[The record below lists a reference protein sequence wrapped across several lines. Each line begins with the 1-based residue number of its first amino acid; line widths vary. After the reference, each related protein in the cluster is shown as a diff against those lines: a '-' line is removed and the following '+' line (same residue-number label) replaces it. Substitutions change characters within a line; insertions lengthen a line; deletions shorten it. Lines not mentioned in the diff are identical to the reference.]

1 MNNLNPVIQSIKN
14 NKAIKASKN
23 IKYPIKVYCIVD
35 DLSEASRN
43 IVLREIKNHANN
55 SGVIYTT
62 REYDSYKFSNDR
74 DVIQRLP
81 AFHVYINNIYNR
93 TFYSN
98 TRPLDHINE
107 CIKIHLN
114 NEEIKVKRKQRW
126 QKLYESFKNWINKFR
141 YRDTAMKHY
150 EREKTVNVRNNI
162 INTITT
168 SQIPISNWN

>member
-1 MNNLNPVIQSIKN
+1 MNGINPIVEYVKTN
-14 NKAIKASKN
+14 EDNKKSKD
-23 IKYPIKVYCIVD
+23 IKYPIKIYCIVD
-35 DLSEASRN
+35 DISDASRN
-43 IVLREIKNHANN
+43 LLLREIKNHAIN

-81 AFHVYINNIYNR
+81 AFHAYINKSYNR

-114 NEEIKVKRKQRW
+114 NEEKKIRRIQRW
-126 QKLYESFKNWINKFR
+126 KNLYESFKNWINR
-141 YRDTAMKHY
+141 LTYRDTAMKRY
-150 EREKTVNVRNNI
+150 GREQTNISNNLHKAR
-162 INTITT
+162 
-168 SQIPISNWN
+168 ISNWN

>member
-1 MNNLNPVIQSIKN
+1 MNGINPIVEYVKTN
-14 NKAIKASKN
+14 EGNKKSKD
-23 IKYPIKVYCIVD
+23 IKYPIKIYCIVD
-35 DLSEASRN
+35 DISDASRN
-43 IVLREIKNHANN
+43 LLLREIKNHAIN

-81 AFHVYINNIYNR
+81 AFHAYINKSYNR

-114 NEEIKVKRKQRW
+114 NEEKKIRRIQRW
-126 QKLYESFKNWINKFR
+126 KNLYESFKNWINR
-141 YRDTAMKHY
+141 LTYRDTAMKRY
-150 EREKTVNVRNNI
+150 EREQTNISNNLHKAR
-162 INTITT
+162 
-168 SQIPISNWN
+168 ISNWN